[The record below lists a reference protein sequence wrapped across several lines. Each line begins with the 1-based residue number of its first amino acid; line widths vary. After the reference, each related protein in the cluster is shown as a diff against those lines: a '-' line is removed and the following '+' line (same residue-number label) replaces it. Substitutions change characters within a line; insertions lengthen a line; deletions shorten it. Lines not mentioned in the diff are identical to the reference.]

1 MRSSTFLVFTF
12 TLLIN
17 SILVYCAPLP
27 SVNLVRAGLDN
38 LLERDM
44 SNYAAKRTETPTPAF
59 WGTTE
64 EPPTRRDA
72 GDDVSSGD
80 DGPIAL
86 SDDPHEF
93 VSAFWKEDELP
104 EDPVYTEDEA
114 LQPRLLG
121 VE

>member
-1 MRSSTFLVFTF
+1 MRSSTFLAFIF

-17 SILVYCAPLP
+17 TILVYCAPLP
-27 SVNLVRAGLDN
+27 SVNLARAGLDN
-38 LLERDM
+38 LLERDIP
-44 SNYAAKRTETPTPAF
+44 NHAAKRTETPTPAF

-72 GDDVSSGD
+72 GGDVSSGD
-80 DGPIAL
+80 EDPIAL

-104 EDPVYTEDEA
+104 ENPVYTEDEA
-114 LQPRLLG
+114 LQPRLSG
-121 VE
+121 AE